1 MCNCHKWTKSQL
13 LVHHPTLTSRMKS
26 CFFSVAILVLINPIP
41 LILRKPQMVPNIC
54 KSLTE
59 PWFIA
64 RKKSFFWHRSS
75 WDNRW
80 PSCNSCSNFSD
91 LTYLGA
97 TFEGCSNLADCLKK
111 WRITR
116 IYHHSLGFTNL
127 YNHFLRIYQDLPS
140 RAGGFAII
148 CIFFW
153 QLLEHDEASS
163 LVSSIFRRTHSH
175 KDG

>member
-1 MCNCHKWTKSQL
+1 
-13 LVHHPTLTSRMKS
+13 MKS

-64 RKKSFFWHRSS
+64 RKKKWHRSS

-97 TFEGCSNLADCLKK
+97 TFEGFSNLADCLKK

-127 YNHFLRIYQDLPS
+127 YNHFFRIYQDLPS

-148 CIFFW
+148 CVFFW

-163 LVSSIFRRTHSH
+163 LVSSIF
-175 KDG
+175 

>member
-1 MCNCHKWTKSQL
+1 
-13 LVHHPTLTSRMKS
+13 MKS
-26 CFFSVAILVLINPIP
+26 CFFSVAILVLIIPIP

-64 RKKSFFWHRSS
+64 RKKKWHRSS

-97 TFEGCSNLADCLKK
+97 TFEGFSNLADCLKK

-127 YNHFLRIYQDLPS
+127 YNHFFRIYQDFTITCRRIRYNLRFFLATFRTWWS
-140 RAGGFAII
+140 IKLG
-148 CIFFW
+148 IFDF
-153 QLLEHDEASS
+153 LDEPILTRMAKAM
-163 LVSSIFRRTHSH
+163 VG
-175 KDG
+175 DGVHLGH

>member
-26 CFFSVAILVLINPIP
+26 CFFLVAILVIINPIP

-64 RKKSFFWHRSS
+64 RKKSIFFWQRSS

-97 TFEGCSNLADCLKK
+97 
-111 WRITR
+111 RITR

-148 CIFFW
+148 CVFFW

-163 LVSSIFRRTHSH
+163 LVSSIF
-175 KDG
+175 

>member
-1 MCNCHKWTKSQL
+1 
-13 LVHHPTLTSRMKS
+13 
-26 CFFSVAILVLINPIP
+26 
-41 LILRKPQMVPNIC
+41 MVPNIC

-64 RKKSFFWHRSS
+64 RKKKWHRSS

-97 TFEGCSNLADCLKK
+97 TFEGFSNLADCLKK

-127 YNHFLRIYQDLPS
+127 YNHFFRIYQDLPS

-148 CIFFW
+148 CVFFW

-163 LVSSIFRRTHSH
+163 LVSSIF
-175 KDG
+175 